1 MRTPTVLGELHP
13 WSLMMSSVAT
23 HECVRNAQG
32 VCDACGRFMELR
44 CTAGHPSRPGRCGKL
59 LAEVIVAP
67 YRLKCPRC
75 GTVSSQELSGVL
87 R

>member
-1 MRTPTVLGELHP
+1 MRIRTVSEELHP
-13 WSLMMSSVAT
+13 WNLMMSSVAT
-23 HECVRNAQG
+23 HECVRNTRG

-44 CTAGHPSRPGRCGKL
+44 CSAPHPSRPGRCNKL
-59 LAEVIVAP
+59 LGEVIVAP

-75 GTVSSQELSGVL
+75 GAVSSQDAASVL